1 MSELSRFV
9 SENGLE
15 LKDCDTLLR
24 MCGILT
30 PVLANVFSRLA
41 FGEEILFHRPWDARE
56 SYYISIQELF
66 GPFWTF

>member
-41 FGEEILFHRPWDARE
+41 FGEEILFHRP
-56 SYYISIQELF
+56 
-66 GPFWTF
+66 